1 MGPSFQSSD
10 SETQRGVNVTFCGIV
25 DQEMVFWRLFFQV
38 DDLKG
43 KLAAQEEELAIKNE
57 DANKLIAVVGAEQEK
72 VSKEKAIANEEQKK
86 VAVIAEDVGQ
96 KQKVCSIE
104 LAKAEP
110 ALLAAKAALDT
121 LNKVTSKLTYWIR
134 SKIFRMIFF
143 IFDEIFGRVGHV
155 SRNSRLDFGDKPG
168 YGRFPGFLDVDH
180 NPDRGYF
187 KKNS

>member
-1 MGPSFQSSD
+1 MHDF
-10 SETQRGVNVTFCGIV
+10 RC
-25 DQEMVFWRLFFQV
+25 LFIQV

-72 VSKEKAIANEEQKK
+72 VSKEKAFANEEQKK
-86 VAVIAEDVGQ
+86 VAIIAEDVGQ

-121 LNKVTSKLTYWIR
+121 LNKVMSVTYCTEASLKSLHLILFPRNLT
-134 SKIFRMIFF
+134 
-143 IFDEIFGRVGHV
+143 
-155 SRNSRLDFGDKPG
+155 
-168 YGRFPGFLDVDH
+168 
-180 NPDRGYF
+180 
-187 KKNS
+187 

>member
-1 MGPSFQSSD
+1 MP
-10 SETQRGVNVTFCGIV
+10 
-25 DQEMVFWRLFFQV
+25 QV

-72 VSKEKAIANEEQKK
+72 VSKEKAIANDEQKK

-110 ALLAAKAALDT
+110 ALVAAKAALDT
-121 LNKVTSKLTYWIR
+121 LNKVSL
-134 SKIFRMIFF
+134 
-143 IFDEIFGRVGHV
+143 
-155 SRNSRLDFGDKPG
+155 SRLSFSPNSVYLLPHGYTVQRQEDFLHWFG
-168 YGRFPGFLDVDH
+168 
-180 NPDRGYF
+180 
-187 KKNS
+187 